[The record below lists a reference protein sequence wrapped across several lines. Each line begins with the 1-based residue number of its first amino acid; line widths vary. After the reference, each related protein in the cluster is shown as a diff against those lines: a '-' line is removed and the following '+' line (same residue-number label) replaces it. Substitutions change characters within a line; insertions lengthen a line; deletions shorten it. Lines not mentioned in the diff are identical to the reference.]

1 VEREGAGACK
11 AVGARSVVTAINGGG
26 ARVGRP
32 FREGRGGGVA
42 HIECRARGGE
52 REGPGG
58 PGEAAVHST
67 SMGEDGVARGRG
79 TTCG

>member
-32 FREGRGGGVA
+32 FREGRRGGAWHTLNVVLGWG
-42 HIECRARGGE
+42 EGRARGSG
-52 REGPGG
+52 
-58 PGEAAVHST
+58 
-67 SMGEDGVARGRG
+67 
-79 TTCG
+79 